1 MNKNKNL
8 NDKKF
13 ITVLGGSGFLGS
25 HISDILTFKG
35 YKVTIVDKTKSKWLN
50 NKQIFFKADL
60 NNPNDYQHILKKSDY
75 VFNFAAIADIEEANQ
90 NPIKT
95 AETNIFSL
103 VKILD
108 LCSKLKVKRFI
119 QLVLYM

>member
-50 NKQIFFKADL
+50 NKQIFLEADL

-75 VFNFAAIADIEEANQ
+75 VFNFA
-90 NPIKT
+90 
-95 AETNIFSL
+95 SY
-103 VKILD
+103 
-108 LCSKLKVKRFI
+108 CR
-119 QLVLYM
+119 Y